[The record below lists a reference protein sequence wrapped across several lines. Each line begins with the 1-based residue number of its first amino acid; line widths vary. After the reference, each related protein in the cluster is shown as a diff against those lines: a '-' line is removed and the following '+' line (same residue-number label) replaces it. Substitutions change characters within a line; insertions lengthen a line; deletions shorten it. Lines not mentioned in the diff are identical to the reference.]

1 MLRLNSNENSLLLLI
16 AEFAETSDPR
26 NRKELDE
33 LLDSKDADQLR
44 VRRIGSAIVG
54 KPLFSDLTPDELKV
68 AERFKRMVADHRRNA
83 RLFNSMVLES
93 SLRG

>member
-54 KPLFSDLTPDELKV
+54 KV

-83 RLFNSMVLES
+83 RLFNSTVLES

>member
-54 KPLFSDLTPDELKV
+54 EAVEGLSADELKV
-68 AERFKRMVADHRRNA
+68 AERFKRMAAENRRNV
-83 RLFNSMVLES
+83 RYFQLTNLES
-93 SLRG
+93 RLRS